1 MGHQCGAD
9 DFKKFNQY
17 VELYN
22 YGDQAVDVNG
32 WWLVDNGPD
41 NKADQLVAWSTRNP
55 RIALKFLVT
64 DSTLVPPHGFA
75 VVLSPI
81 YTQSVEPHKMPYRL
95 PSQTIILTVAEGDRI
110 GDDVYGLVEDQ
121 SRRDVLV
128 LYIGGPNTIRQVV
141 STYGTPT
148 LVGMYPQDVR
158 DDRADNL
165 PLALH
170 ECASA
175 ERINP
180 TGPDEFSNWR
190 EVLNGSPG
198 EAPYR

>member
-1 MGHQCGAD
+1 
-9 DFKKFNQY
+9 

-55 RIALKFLVT
+55 RITLKFLVT

-75 VVLSPI
+75 VVISPI
-81 YTQSVEPHKMPYRL
+81 YTKSVEPHKMPYRF
-95 PSQTIILTVAEGDRI
+95 PNQTVILTVAEGDRI
-110 GDDVYGLVEDQ
+110 GDDVYGMVEDQ

-158 DDRADNL
+158 DDRTDNL

-170 ECASA
+170 ECSSA
-175 ERINP
+175 ERVNP
-180 TGPDEFSNWR
+180 TGPDEFNNCR